1 MKIILVQPKL
11 FDTCELNFRLGEK
24 IGAGIYLGV
33 KLYTSPSRL
42 LAFHSRL
49 LLSKRGVDCCWYHFN
64 LQARGRP
71 LLLDHYNESSIP
83 RI

>member
-33 KLYTSPSRL
+33 KLYSPSRL

-49 LLSKRGVDCCWYHFN
+49 LLSKRGVDVVKN
-64 LQARGRP
+64 V
-71 LLLDHYNESSIP
+71 
-83 RI
+83 